1 MKREAAALGLALGI
15 GLIWRRARRGRPASL
30 AGKVVIITGASSGI
44 GQAAAHAFAATGA
57 RVALA
62 ARRAEP
68 LARTQAALAV
78 YGTPTLAIPTDVSR
92 EEDGEALLR
101 AVREA
106 WGRIDVLVNNAGLS
120 YGGWLAEMPPEQ
132 VQALVAVDF
141 TGAAR
146 LTQRA
151 LAVMLAQPPDAGG
164 VRGHIVNVTSMAGRI
179 PEPGMTV
186 YSAARCGLD
195 AFTAAV
201 RREAAGTGVRLSS
214 VYPAWTA
221 TPLVA
226 GIDQAGLQRVGV
238 LWPLE
243 RFDAPEAPA
252 RAIVDAVRYNRRVVA
267 RGGPQ
272 TRLAWLA
279 EWIAPG
285 LVDLYWRLLVDMPA
299 YMALIRRLGMGGAP
313 QAAAAGERRAEPA

>member
-1 MKREAAALGLALGI
+1 MKRAAALGIVLGAAM
-15 GLIWRRARRGRPASL
+15 IWQRAWRSHPVSL

-44 GQAAAHAFAATGA
+44 GQAAAHAFAAAGA
-57 RVALA
+57 RVVLA

-68 LARTQAALAV
+68 LARTRAALAV
-78 YGTPTLAIPTDVSR
+78 YDTPTLAIPTDVSR
-92 EEDGEALLR
+92 EEDGQALLET
-101 AVREA
+101 VGGT

-132 VQALVAVDF
+132 VRALVAVDF
-141 TGAAR
+141 IGAAR

-151 LAVMLAQPPDAGG
+151 LAVMLRQPPDADG
-164 VRGHIVNVTSMAGRI
+164 VRGHIVNVTSMAGSV

-186 YSAARCGLD
+186 YSAARRGLD

-201 RREAAGTGVRLSS
+201 RREVAGTGVRLSS
-214 VYPAWTA
+214 VYPTWTA
-221 TPLVA
+221 TPLVT
-226 GIDQAGLQRVGV
+226 GIDETGLQRVGV

-243 RFDAPEAPA
+243 RFDPPEAPA

-272 TRLAWLA
+272 ARLAWLA
-279 EWIAPG
+279 EWIAPEV
-285 LVDLYWRLLVDMPA
+285 VDLYWRLLVDMPA
-299 YMALIRRLGMGGAP
+299 YMALMRRLGRHSAP
-313 QAAAAGERRAEPA
+313 LQQT